1 MGAKEKSL
9 EEIAKEIAERIADEF
24 MKSILSKLTT
34 EVINLREDVSDLKD
48 SMNKA
53 WKAIEQLAEAQRRTE
68 ERLDSLAA
76 KVEELAEAQ
85 RRTEER
91 LDSLAEAQRKT
102 EETFDEFIKEFRTFA
117 SWAYNLFGV
126 WSHLVGFGMEA
137 IVRDIFRDIARRGG
151 LKFGEIYL
159 PPLKDLAPLK
169 VKADGYQLDLVGY
182 YNDEVWI
189 IEVKAR
195 FLFTRTDIDKML
207 EGLEKWRRKNRDK
220 KFVYV
225 LFAFAG
231 IKRNLDKYLEER
243 IKTLKGKLRFL
254 FYNFSWISY

>member
-53 WKAIEQLAEAQRRTE
+53 WKAIEQ
-68 ERLDSLAA
+68 
-76 KVEELAEAQ
+76 LAEAQ

-243 IKTLKGKLRFL
+243 IKTLKGKLILLDDEDCRKLAKQFN
-254 FYNFSWISY
+254 YEI